1 MLKNLRSLEQLC
13 SLEQIRSPRHLGL
26 ALLLSLVTISGAYAQ
41 TKLFKAVAEDMDQE
55 FLSIIQDRKLVGYLM
70 FTQLERASADSFN
83 YRLSIMDEN
92 LNDIGTVNF
101 RDEKLNLKNVSFDQ
115 DILCLAYIKSNFVGK
130 VYRNNKEFKKD
141 RDNARS
147 YLHTQFLSLDGKI
160 IATNNIKLDIKP
172 EAQDDPTSNRK
183 VIGNG
188 RLGYPIQ
195 LSNISGKGFAC
206 FYGDGAGKNLVVFND
221 AGKLMW
227 KKKFT
232 EGASNISML
241 TSGSDIDF
249 LVKTVFATEGGWAVV
264 SYNAIDSSAYP
275 KILLKDKKGNDLKVI
290 TFDNDPVTGKPFV
303 AGSIITPGKRAVDF
317 PTGRNIVNGTYCGV
331 FSIDLAGHTK
341 KDIHTNFTYW
351 NDGSQS
357 FMDKNGYCEETRG
370 YADFKNS
377 FRDFHG
383 NTWFAAS
390 NIHRHPRWGSI
401 AGAVITAPLIFPPIF
416 IMGLGTHR
424 YWNESVTLIELDSAG
439 KMKMGGSIA
448 SPCGQHY
455 MAAMQTIFMNPR
467 SYFNVSNPDSR
478 SNYLIVDG
486 AKDINIYNV
495 NQKKVARNVPHKAGK
510 NLVAIYPA
518 KEGSIMVYEF
528 DLKEKTTRLSIE
540 SL

>member
-1 MLKNLRSLEQLC
+1 MLQNLRCL
-13 SLEQIRSPRHLGL
+13 RHLGL
-26 ALLLSLVTISGAYAQ
+26 AILLPLLAFSEVHAQ

-55 FLSIIQDRKLVGYLM
+55 FLSITQDRKLVGYLM

-101 RDEKLNLKNVSFDQ
+101 RDEKLNLKAVSFDQ
-115 DILCLAYIKSNFVGK
+115 DILCLTYIKSNFVGK

-147 YLHTQFLSLDGKI
+147 WLHTQFVGLDGKI
-160 IATNNIKLDIKP
+160 IATSNIKLDIKP

-188 RLGYPIQ
+188 RLAYPIQ

-206 FYGDGAGKNLVVFND
+206 FYGDAAGKSLVVFND
-221 AGKLMW
+221 AGKHMW

-232 EGASNISML
+232 EGVSNINML

-249 LVKTVFATEGGWAVV
+249 LVKTEIKDEGGWEVV
-264 SYNAIDSSAYP
+264 SYNAVDSSIYP
-275 KILLKDKKGNDLKVI
+275 KILLKDKKGDDLKVI

-303 AGSIITPGKRAVDF
+303 AGSIMSPSKRQVPF
-317 PTGRNIVNGTYCGV
+317 PTGRDIVQGAYCGV

-341 KDIHTNFTYW
+341 KDIHTKFTYW

-357 FMDKNGYCEETRG
+357 FLDKNGYCEETRG

-383 NTWFAAS
+383 DTWFAAG

-448 SPCGQHY
+448 SRCGQHY
-455 MAAMQTIFMNPR
+455 MAGMQAIFMNPR
-467 SYFNVSNPDSR
+467 SYFNVSNPDAHA
-478 SNYLIVDG
+478 NYLIVDG

-510 NLVAIYPA
+510 TVVSIMPA